1 MTGALVLR
9 LAFVG
14 SQKSV
19 APRFGVPALRRL
31 VFQKLSCNLI
41 DSCATPHRRGRSL
54 WPAGV
59 CSALRTYGSGG
70 TPTAEIQVIC
80 AYRKPVSNEFLRTH
94 SEGVARKSLH
104 MQAGAIDIRLLGVRT
119 ADV

>member
-1 MTGALVLR
+1 
-9 LAFVG
+9 
-14 SQKSV
+14 
-19 APRFGVPALRRL
+19 
-31 VFQKLSCNLI
+31 
-41 DSCATPHRRGRSL
+41 
-54 WPAGV
+54 
-59 CSALRTYGSGG
+59 LRTYGSGG

-119 ADV
+119 ADVRNVALSLGRSGVGYCRSSNFIHVDVGRVRRW